1 MTATKNIRN
10 MAKLTKI
17 SYEDFL
23 KNGKKPKLNP
33 NVVDLP
39 EKIRNDIFNLA
50 NKYGAVF
57 YGTFVTASNIK
68 TRKTADYDLYLPKK
82 NLFKFLEKVMEKYPK
97 TTLRLNRFGTWRLM
111 INNKDIADIGVLSN
125 VVKNKDGSYTITEA
139 PLNLRSKE
147 HPYMQYGKARGKTL
161 KVEHLMK
168 TNATLVNTLN
178 YEHKQHRYAKDTY
191 DLGVLNRNLVIKL
204 FDEYQKNPT
213 VKLKNHIN
221 KLVREIVLYSSTPK
235 VKEARL
241 ELEKQLLKNKMVT
254 FRLFDPKKN
263 KELANLKRKLQ
274 NPNYDITKN
283 AKAIEYF
290 KPTKK

>member
-1 MTATKNIRN
+1 MTASKNIRS

-23 KNGKKPKLNP
+23 KNGKKPTLNP

-39 EKIRNDIFNLA
+39 EKIRTDIFNLA
-50 NKYGAVF
+50 NKYNAVF

-97 TTLRLNRFGTWRLM
+97 MTLKLNRFGTWRLS
-111 INNKDIADIGVLSN
+111 INNKDIADIGILEQVI
-125 VVKNKDGSYTITEA
+125 KNKDGSYTITEA

-147 HPYMQYGKARGKTL
+147 HPYMQYGKSRGKTL
-161 KVEHLMK
+161 KVEHLTK
-168 TNATLVNTLN
+168 ANATLVNTLN
-178 YEHKQHRYAKDTY
+178 YERRKHRYAKDTY
-191 DLGVLNRNLVIKL
+191 DLGVLNRTLVMKL
-204 FDEYQKNPT
+204 FSEYQKNPT
-213 VKLKNHIN
+213 TKLKNHIN

-235 VKEARL
+235 VKEARM
-241 ELEKQLLKNKMVT
+241 ELEKQLLKNNMVK

-263 KELANLKRKLQ
+263 KELSELKRKLK

-283 AKAIEYF
+283 KDAIEYF
-290 KPTKK
+290 KPITK